1 MKHHNNIFPKVF
13 PVSRKT
19 AFVCKTT
26 KTTIRVTIMVW
37 QIPFF
42 SVAHMSAV
50 AVISVLIWVHTYMR
64 TVAGNKM
71 IRKQQASNF
80 YGSFRSHAK
89 FFCRS
94 KHNHD
99 RNCSLDHDKA

>member
-26 KTTIRVTIMVW
+26 NTTIRVTIMVW

-50 AVISVLIWVHTYMR
+50 AVISVLI
-64 TVAGNKM
+64 
-71 IRKQQASNF
+71 
-80 YGSFRSHAK
+80 
-89 FFCRS
+89 
-94 KHNHD
+94 
-99 RNCSLDHDKA
+99 